1 MITKCKGKLQKN
13 KKSKKHFKKIKKA
26 KIYLTKTLKK
36 NIIRKNKWKGMKYMI
51 DEEFSKTIVEGMQLG
66 LKRAKIAERENGDRF
81 DNAKS
86 LRNIDKMMS
95 SLYTMISIDERY
107 EAKEF
112 NRGSY
117 KLLFVYNREEH
128 RLYSFMSEDRLGTL
142 INSKNLKDKKNYIF
156 SLMKFNPG
164 ERLQQVLFPEMDII
178 IDEQQKIQER
188 VRQIIEE
195 DGDIEYITVLYRKQG
210 FNLLSVKAVKMSQYA
225 EVIESQDLSDYITV
239 DYEDVYE
246 KSNNDKEEIPGDLE
260 FSIKPDILAKS
271 ENLDVKPNNEDIR
284 KEENNE

>member
-1 MITKCKGKLQKN
+1 
-13 KKSKKHFKKIKKA
+13 
-26 KIYLTKTLKK
+26 
-36 NIIRKNKWKGMKYMI
+36 MI
-51 DEEFSKTIVEGMQLG
+51 DEEFSKTIVEAMQLG
-66 LKRAKIAERENGDRF
+66 LKRAKLAERENGDRF

-95 SLYTMISIDERY
+95 SLYSIISLDTKY

-112 NRGSY
+112 YRGSY

-128 RLYSFMSEDRLGTL
+128 RLYSFMSEERMRTL
-142 INSKNLKDKKNYIF
+142 INSKNLKDKQNYIF
-156 SLMKFNPG
+156 SLIKFNPE
-164 ERLQQVLFPEMDII
+164 ERRQQVLFPEMETIL
-178 IDEQQKIQER
+178 DEQEKIQER

-195 DGDIEYITVLYRKQG
+195 DGEIEYITILYNKQG

-225 EVIESQDLSDYITV
+225 EIIATQDLSDYITV

-246 KSNNDKEEIPGDLE
+246 KTNNDIEVIPGDLE
-260 FSIKPDILAKS
+260 FSIKADILAKS
-271 ENLDVKPNNEDIR
+271 EDVDIEPNNEDIR

>member
-1 MITKCKGKLQKN
+1 
-13 KKSKKHFKKIKKA
+13 
-26 KIYLTKTLKK
+26 
-36 NIIRKNKWKGMKYMI
+36 MI
-51 DEEFSKTIVEGMQLG
+51 DEEFSKTIVEAMQLG
-66 LKRAKIAERENGDRF
+66 LKRAKLAERENGDRF

-95 SLYTMISIDERY
+95 SLYSIISLDTKY

-112 NRGSY
+112 YRGSY

-128 RLYSFMSEDRLGTL
+128 RLYSFMSEERMRTL
-142 INSKNLKDKKNYIF
+142 INSKNLKDKQNYIF
-156 SLMKFNPG
+156 SLIKFNPE
-164 ERLQQVLFPEMDII
+164 ERRQQVLFPEMETIL
-178 IDEQQKIQER
+178 DEQEKIQER

-195 DGDIEYITVLYRKQG
+195 DGEIEYITILYNKQG

-225 EVIESQDLSDYITV
+225 EIIATQDLSDYITV

-246 KSNNDKEEIPGDLE
+246 KTNNDIEVISGDLE
-260 FSIKPDILAKS
+260 FSIKADILAKS
-271 ENLDVKPNNEDIR
+271 EDVDIEPNNEDIR

>member
-1 MITKCKGKLQKN
+1 
-13 KKSKKHFKKIKKA
+13 
-26 KIYLTKTLKK
+26 
-36 NIIRKNKWKGMKYMI
+36 MI
-51 DEEFSKTIVEGMQLG
+51 DEEFSKTIVEAMQLG
-66 LKRAKIAERENGDRF
+66 LKRAKLAERENGDRF

-95 SLYTMISIDERY
+95 SLYSIISLDTKY

-112 NRGSY
+112 YRGSY

-128 RLYSFMSEDRLGTL
+128 RLYSFMSEERMRTL
-142 INSKNLKDKKNYIF
+142 INSKNLKDKQNYIF
-156 SLMKFNPG
+156 SLMKFNPE
-164 ERLQQVLFPEMDII
+164 ERRQQVLFPEMEII
-178 IDEQQKIQER
+178 LDEQERIQEK

-195 DGDIEYITVLYRKQG
+195 DGEIEYITILYNKQG

-225 EVIESQDLSDYITV
+225 EVIATQDLSDYIAV

-246 KSNNDKEEIPGDLE
+246 KPNNDIEVIPGDLE
-260 FSIKPDILAKS
+260 FSIKSDILAKS
-271 ENLDVKPNNEDIR
+271 EDVDIEPNNEDIR